1 MKKYPKLILLLPLG
15 ALLAAAFWYYL
26 HRGEAGQL
34 VLSGNIEFRQVD
46 VSFKSPGRLT
56 DVRVEEG
63 QRVRKGDVLARLDRE
78 QMERLRERDAAG
90 VEQSSARLEQTET
103 SIRLQEQVAR
113 GEAALRE
120 AELSSAEAKLSELES
135 GSRPQEIQ
143 QAQAAAEDAANL
155 FEQAT
160 RDWERAKQ
168 LFAARDISAQQ
179 HDLART
185 RYRSAQALVQQS
197 SERLALVREGPRKTD
212 VAMARAAVDR
222 ARAALQLAR
231 AQQLEVKRRREEA
244 VAMRADVRRARS
256 TVAAMDTQLNDA
268 EATSPLDGV
277 VLSRSADPGEV
288 VAAGTPVLS
297 LGEIDKA
304 WFRGYVPQ
312 QMLGRIS
319 LGQSVQVRSD
329 SWPGKI
335 YRGRISFIASEAEF
349 TPRQIQTQ
357 DERTRLVYRVK
368 VEVENP
374 NQELKLNMPV
384 DATLQLA
391 TQP

>member
-26 HRGEAGQL
+26 HRGEAGHL